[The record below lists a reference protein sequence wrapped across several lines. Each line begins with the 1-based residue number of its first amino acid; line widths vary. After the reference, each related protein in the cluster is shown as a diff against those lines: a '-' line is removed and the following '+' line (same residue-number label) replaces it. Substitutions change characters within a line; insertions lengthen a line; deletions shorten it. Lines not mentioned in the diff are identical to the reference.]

1 MGLLGPNRHG
11 GAIAGLRGT
20 VLRNFLKY
28 RENKPADDG
37 AQHDLHLRQLK
48 LLRRIRLSTETG

>member
-1 MGLLGPNRHG
+1 MGLLEASRDD
-11 GAIAGLRGT
+11 GATAGMRGT

>member
-1 MGLLGPNRHG
+1 M
-11 GAIAGLRGT
+11 RGT